1 MFNDTITI
9 YNKYKG
15 ADGAEKWQRTVLF
28 GVFWNAIK
36 GAIMRRTGVA
46 SADSVQLI
54 IPHSTAVSCDRRYK
68 PPKEWAGLADKSRY
82 WTLQSGDTVIK
93 GSIEYDVVR
102 SSKELLDFDD
112 VLTITSVD
120 TKAFGGD
127 MAHWEV
133 SGK

>member
-15 ADGAEKWQRTVLF
+15 ADGAEKWQRTVLS

-36 GAIMRRTGVA
+36 GAVMRRTGVA

-54 IPHSTAVSCDRRYK
+54 IPYSVSAAGGRRYK
-68 PPKEWAGLADKSRY
+68 PPKEWSALQDKTGY
-82 WTLQSGDTVIK
+82 WTLQSGDTIIK
-93 GSIEYDVVR
+93 GRIEYDVVR

-120 TKAFGGD
+120 TKAFGNSMD
-127 MAHWEV
+127 HWEV